1 MSYTVIWELPSGFYA
16 RVTDWVTP
24 ELAARLSHELTS
36 DPRYDDLRY
45 AIIDLTGSPGHTF
58 RRGDRMGISA
68 AMVEMI
74 GARFT
79 NPRVIEVAIA
89 TDPRMLSYLATY
101 ARFAKG
107 PFEVFPTLTEARN
120 WLSEQ
125 TVSLRSLKIDVPPG

>member
-1 MSYTVIWELPSGFYA
+1 MSYIVTWEMPFGFYA

-45 AIIDLTGSPGHTF
+45 AIVDLTGSPGHTF
-58 RRGDRMGISA
+58 HRGDRTGVST

-74 GARFT
+74 GARYT

-101 ARFAKG
+101 ARVAKG
-107 PFEVFPTLTEARN
+107 PFEVFPTLIEARD
-120 WLSEQ
+120 WLSDQ